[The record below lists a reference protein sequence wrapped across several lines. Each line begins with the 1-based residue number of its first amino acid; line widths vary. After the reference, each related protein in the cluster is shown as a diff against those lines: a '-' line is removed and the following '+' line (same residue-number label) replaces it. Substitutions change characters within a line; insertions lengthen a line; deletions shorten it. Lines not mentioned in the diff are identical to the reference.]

1 MTNRRMTH
9 FFIRFFSFELSKKR
23 KTVKA
28 FEVLVYTSMAT
39 VVTNTIQ
46 EIENLETLYLIWLS
60 NSINIE
66 IQQQLR
72 TIINYFLP
80 FEDKKQCL
88 QYIQSL
94 SKDDRI
100 ILIINGKYGQQIIP
114 QIVHLQQI
122 ISIYVCSHDK
132 KSTEHW
138 TKKFKKVN
146 Y

>member
-1 MTNRRMTH
+1 M
-9 FFIRFFSFELSKKR
+9 
-23 KTVKA
+23 
-28 FEVLVYTSMAT
+28 LVYTSMAT

-46 EIENLETLYLIWLS
+46 EIENLESFYLIWLT

-72 TIINYFLP
+72 TIINYFLK

-100 ILIINGKYGQQIIP
+100 ILMINGKYGQQIIP
-114 QIVHLQQI
+114 QIAHLQQI
-122 ISIYVCSHDK
+122 VSIYVRCHDK
-132 KSTEHW
+132 KSNEQW
-138 TKKFKKVN
+138 TKNFKKVN
-146 Y
+146 YKSHHSSEFVLYYLDKRSNYSSR